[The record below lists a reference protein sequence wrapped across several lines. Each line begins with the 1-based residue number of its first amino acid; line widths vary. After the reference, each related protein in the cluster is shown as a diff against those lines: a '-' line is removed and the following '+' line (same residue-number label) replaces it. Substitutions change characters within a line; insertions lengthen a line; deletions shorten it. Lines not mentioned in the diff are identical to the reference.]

1 MRISLLRGFMLSSA
15 SLVAVLAAA
24 GQSPA
29 AAQQQ
34 TPTQSAQRG
43 GVSIEEIVVT
53 ARKREES
60 LQEIPIAI
68 TAFSAEQL
76 QQQQIFDM
84 RDVTRLSPGLTFQSV
99 GGNGG
104 GGRFNSVVI
113 FRGMTFAAP
122 LPRLQTGAVFVD
134 GLYVLGGTAS
144 VNTSDVE
151 RVEVIKGPQ
160 NAYFGRNT
168 FGGAVNFIT
177 KNPNMEKLA
186 GSLDLGV
193 ATYETVDANASVNGP
208 ILQDKLSVRVAA
220 LYRQKGGHY
229 TSLDGRDLG
238 DEKTK
243 SITGTVYAQPSE
255 NFWLRL
261 RGHYQED
268 DDGPPAWGHLSGAQN
283 GSLCPGVTFRGLTAN
298 GQETTFP
305 LSQRYFCGTV
315 PTLKSL
321 PPNFISTN
329 TRLDSP
335 LFASFGTPNAIRD
348 ALNNAL
354 NDPLVARAPK
364 LKDFG
369 MKREVIRFNAQ
380 AEWEFADGFN
390 LGVNFG
396 YNKNDTIQLTDP
408 DRSSAVENA
417 YTIAPA
423 LFEDK
428 AIEVRLFSGA
438 DQRFRWMIGGNYYQG
453 DFDAHTNGQV
463 LYQNRTLPTQAIPR
477 AFTIGVPPNR
487 DGERAKVYAGFASVD
502 FDLFDNLTLT
512 GEIRYQKDTSK
523 LQPSNAASQQVS
535 FKDWL
540 PRVIVNY
547 KPTEDWTLYGSW
559 SRGVLPGN
567 INTGFTNLTAFQQ
580 QQVLAAIPNVQPVVP
595 SEKLDSYEIGSKQT
609 LFDGRL
615 QYTLAAYFMKWNNI
629 KSSSFLTIPPTSGA
643 QPTFLITGVTTRG
656 AAKLYGFEFESTFQ
670 ITDQWDVNFRVNL
683 QESEYTDIVSPALA
697 QLTSNVVRFDGNRLA
712 RTPLWTGSISS
723 SYVAPAFGD
732 WEWFL
737 RGEVTYTGKSWES
750 EANLAQLNDFFR
762 ANARIGLQKENLSLE
777 FYVKNIFNDKNWD
790 YGFRSV
796 SFREP
801 GSIQVLLPPPVN
813 AFGFVQGIIVQ
824 PPEKRVFGLRARYTF

>member
-1 MRISLLRGFMLSSA
+1 MLRRSCYATVSLLALGLGA
-15 SLVAVLAAA
+15 SGTL
-24 GQSPA
+24 
-29 AAQQQ
+29 AQQTQQAQAQ
-34 TPTQSAQRG
+34 TGQRALQM
-43 GVSIEEIVVT
+43 EEVVVT

-68 TAFSAEQL
+68 TAFSSEQL

-84 RDVTRLSPGLTFQSV
+84 RDVTKLSPGLTFQSV

-177 KNPNMEKLA
+177 KNPNLEKLS
-186 GSLDLGV
+186 GNVDLGI
-193 ATYETVDANASVNGP
+193 ATYETVDVNASVEGP
-208 ILQDKLSVRVAA
+208 IIKDKVSLRLSG
-220 LYRQKGGHY
+220 LWKTKGGHY
-229 TSLDGRDLG
+229 TSNDGRDLG
-238 DEKTK
+238 DEETK
-243 SITGTVYAQPSE
+243 SITATLYAKPTE

-268 DDGPPAWGHLSGAQN
+268 NDGPPAWGHLSGAQQ
-283 GSLCPGVTFRGLTAN
+283 GSLCPGVTFRGINAA

-315 PTLKSL
+315 PTLKTL
-321 PPNFISTN
+321 GDTFISTN

-348 ALNNAL
+348 ALNNNL
-354 NDPLVARAPK
+354 NDPLLARAPK
-364 LKDFG
+364 IDDFG
-369 MKREVIRFNAQ
+369 MKREIVRFNAQ
-380 AEWEFADGFN
+380 AEWEFVEGIN
-390 LGVNFG
+390 LGLNFG
-396 YNKNDTIQLTDP
+396 YNKNDTISLTDP
-408 DRSSAVENA
+408 DRSDVENA
-417 YTIAPA
+417 YTITPA

-428 AIEVRLFSGA
+428 AVEARLFSGS
-438 DQRFRWMIGGNYYQG
+438 DQRFRWMIGGNYYKG
-453 DFDAHTNGQV
+453 DFDAHTNGEV

-477 AFTIGVPPNR
+477 TFTIGVPPNR
-487 DGERAKVYAGFASVD
+487 DGERAKVIAGFGSID
-502 FDLFDNLTLT
+502 FDIFDNLTLT
-512 GEIRYQKDTSK
+512 GEIRYQKDKSK
-523 LQPSNAASQQVS
+523 LQPSNAASQTIS

-540 PRVIVNY
+540 PRVILNY
-547 KPTEDWTLYGSW
+547 KPTSDWTLYGSW

-567 INTGFTNLTAFQQ
+567 VNTGFTNLTAFQQ
-580 QQVLAAIPNVQPVVP
+580 QQVLAAIPNVQPIVP

-609 LFDGRL
+609 LFGGRL
-615 QYTLAAYFMKWNNI
+615 QYTFAAYLMKWNNI
-629 KSSSFLTIPPTSGA
+629 KSSSFLTVAPTPGA
-643 QPTFLITGVTTRG
+643 AATLLITGVTTRG
-656 AAKLYGFEFESTFQ
+656 AAKLYGFEFESLYQ
-670 ITDQWDVNFRVNL
+670 ITDNWDVNFRVNL
-683 QESEYTDIVSPALA
+683 QDSEYTDIVSPALA

-712 RTPLWTGSISS
+712 RVPLWTGSISS

-732 WEWFL
+732 WDWFL
-737 RGEVTYTGKSWES
+737 RGEVTYTGESWES
-750 EANLAQLNDFFR
+750 EANLAKLNDYFR
-762 ANARIGLQKENLSLE
+762 ANIRIGLQKENLRFE
-777 FYVKNIFNDKNWD
+777 FFVKNIFNDKNWD

-801 GSIQVLLPPPVN
+801 GSIQVLLPAPVN